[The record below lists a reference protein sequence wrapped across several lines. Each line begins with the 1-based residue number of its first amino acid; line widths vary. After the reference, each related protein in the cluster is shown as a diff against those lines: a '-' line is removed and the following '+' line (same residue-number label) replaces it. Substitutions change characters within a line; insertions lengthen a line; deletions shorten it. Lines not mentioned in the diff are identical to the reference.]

1 MRSSRFTLLL
11 SILAT
16 VAATGLNAQK
26 QQPPAKP
33 SLRSDWARVQQIEPY
48 QKIKVQLTDGKKLEG
63 AFVEATSEDLVLATS
78 GKQTTSVPKVEILRI
93 GGGKSR
99 AKGAAIG
106 GITMGLLGG
115 AIGMAAAGNSQLSY
129 GQGFAVS
136 GAMFGGIGAGIGAA
150 VGAETTIY
158 VAAPP
163 AGIAAKPARR

>member
-1 MRSSRFTLLL
+1 MLL

-16 VAATGLNAQK
+16 VAATGLSAQK
-26 QQPPAKP
+26 QQPSAKP
-33 SLRSDWARVQQIEPY
+33 SPRSDWARVQQIEPY
-48 QKIKVQLTDGKKLEG
+48 QKINVQLTDGKKLEG

-115 AIGMAAAGNSQLSY
+115 AIGMAAVGTGNSQLSY

-136 GAMFGGIGAGIGAA
+136 GAMWGGIGAGIGAA

-158 VAAPP
+158 EAAAP
-163 AGIAAKPARR
+163 AGVAAKPARR